1 MDQDAAAGGAAAEPV
16 IPPGF
21 TLLKRLAPFTGHAGP
36 VYERVDDQG
45 LRTFGFRAGPQH
57 GNLGGIVH
65 GGMIA
70 TFSDTILGQFEK
82 RDFGQMTVT
91 VRLLIDYV
99 GPARIGDWIEG
110 RSRVVRQTRT
120 LVFGEGEIFCGKHAI
135 ARCSAVF
142 RLLDRPLEP
151 RARKD

>member
-1 MDQDAAAGGAAAEPV
+1 MDQDAAAHRAAAPA
-16 IPPGF
+16 IPSGF

-36 VYERVDDQG
+36 VYERTDERGV
-45 LRTFGFRAGPQH
+45 RSFGFRAGPQH

-70 TFSDTILGQFEK
+70 TFADTLLGQFEK

-91 VRLLIDYV
+91 VRLVIDYV
-99 GPARIGDWIEG
+99 GPARLGDWIEG
-110 RSRVVRQTRT
+110 RSRILRQTRT
-120 LVFGEGEIFCGKHAI
+120 LVFAEGEIFCGKHAI

-142 RLLDRPLEP
+142 RLLDRILEP
-151 RARKD
+151 PRRKD